1 MQKPNTKV
9 AAGGLA
15 GGLSM
20 IIIWLLGQLDVDLPA
35 EVAAAITTLV
45 TFAVGYFVPEKAAPS
60 GSTTP

>member
-20 IIIWLLGQLDVDLPA
+20 LIIWGIGAAGVDVPA

-45 TFAVGYFVPEKAAPS
+45 TFAVGYFVPEKAAKA
-60 GSTTP
+60 TT